1 MPLKTANS
9 SVAWAARELPKYKG
23 TTITSEFISSR
34 SKSWQCHLQ
43 RIAHY
48 LLPGKGVWWED
59 THNGYWFFDGSDD
72 PISHPEGPVLRHFR
86 STTLKDVSEST
97 QQIWNVVL
105 EKKLDL
111 PTTRL
116 QLYDTNGLPLSELPQ
131 DENTR
136 ATDTTSELLND
147 GEMETNDESRGS
159 GDSLNENTGHIME
172 ANLEDNMELNQ
183 DEGSAQEEV
192 QVANVD
198 DSISTASA
206 KADICY
212 KTKHANEI
220 ASFRL

>member
-1 MPLKTANS
+1 M
-9 SVAWAARELPKYKG
+9 
-23 TTITSEFISSR
+23 
-34 SKSWQCHLQ
+34 
-43 RIAHY
+43 
-48 LLPGKGVWWED
+48 
-59 THNGYWFFDGSDD
+59 
-72 PISHPEGPVLRHFR
+72 
-86 STTLKDVSEST
+86 
-97 QQIWNVVL
+97 L